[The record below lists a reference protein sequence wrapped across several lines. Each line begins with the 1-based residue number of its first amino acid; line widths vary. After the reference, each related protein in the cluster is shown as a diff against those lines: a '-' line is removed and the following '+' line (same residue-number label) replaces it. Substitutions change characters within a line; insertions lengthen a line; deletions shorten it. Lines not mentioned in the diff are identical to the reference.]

1 MKPRASLAKVRL
13 IVAAGVLMAACGRS
27 TPQASE
33 PKALDLA
40 AGTRVG
46 AQGTRVAARGTD
58 WFNEGL
64 NGAGSNV
71 NAAHAQ
77 FPVPAD
83 HAAIVVAVIDSGID
97 IFHEDLAAHI
107 WKNPREI
114 PANRVDDDQNGYVDD
129 VNGWNFLVDKN
140 GRDIAGETLELTR
153 EFARYYKPYLASQNG
168 TGPALSSSDHNRL
181 VSLYNEFAPK
191 FRAAAPGSDEAQY
204 HYNYKLE
211 QRGDDLTDFLNRR
224 YGNASVVGSDPLHGT
239 HVAGII
245 AAVRG
250 NGRGIDGIAT
260 NVRIMVLRAVPNG
273 DEQDK
278 DVAAAVRYAADNGAR
293 VVNMSFGKSLSRF
306 PAKVLEAMDYA
317 AGKGVLFV
325 HAAGNDAKNTDVAPN
340 FPTRN
345 GATSRLAAS
354 WIEVGAA
361 TDRPGADLPAT
372 FSNYGQTAVD
382 LFAPGFQIRSTTPGN
397 TYTPLDGTS
406 MASPVVAGV
415 AALIFSHKPALT
427 AVEVKT
433 LILATAKRFGS
444 LSVRRPGTA
453 TRVSFGALSRTGS
466 VVDAQAALT
475 LLYQR

>member
-191 FRAAAPGSDEAQY
+191 FRAAAPGSDEAQAEIERTPGLCVQPLL
-204 HYNYKLE
+204 HHRADALIDLRPGHAGAGVTRQLE
-211 QRGDDLTDFLNRR
+211 RLLRDLHRGELLDTLGAIFEVRLDEALITQLEFLRGVGPQLNFVADHDDTSARVSSR
-224 YGNASVVGSDPLHGT
+224 SASVNS
-239 HVAGII
+239 
-245 AAVRG
+245 
-250 NGRGIDGIAT
+250 N
-260 NVRIMVLRAVPNG
+260 RA
-273 DEQDK
+273 
-278 DVAAAVRYAADNGAR
+278 
-293 VVNMSFGKSLSRF
+293 
-306 PAKVLEAMDYA
+306 
-317 AGKGVLFV
+317 
-325 HAAGNDAKNTDVAPN
+325 
-340 FPTRN
+340 
-345 GATSRLAAS
+345 
-354 WIEVGAA
+354 
-361 TDRPGADLPAT
+361 
-372 FSNYGQTAVD
+372 
-382 LFAPGFQIRSTTPGN
+382 
-397 TYTPLDGTS
+397 
-406 MASPVVAGV
+406 
-415 AALIFSHKPALT
+415 
-427 AVEVKT
+427 
-433 LILATAKRFGS
+433 
-444 LSVRRPGTA
+444 
-453 TRVSFGALSRTGS
+453 
-466 VVDAQAALT
+466 
-475 LLYQR
+475 